1 MPIKIDIKVVKDE
14 IRPMLVEL
22 KKRMGNL
29 RPVMANIGEIALTSI
44 RKNFEQGGRPGKWPG
59 LKASTIKGRL
69 AQGHW
74 PGKIL
79 IRHGVSGGLLGS
91 LSYKASPDRV
101 VVSANKAY
109 AAIHHFG
116 GKAGRGKKATIPAR
130 PFMLVQD
137 EDWAEIKKLAGEYL
151 LKT

>member
-1 MPIKIDIKVVKDE
+1 MPIKINIKVTRDDVTPLLA
-14 IRPMLVEL
+14 RL
-22 KKRMGNL
+22 KEKMGNL
-29 RPVMANIGEIALTSI
+29 SPFMKNAGEVLITSI
-44 RKNFEQGGRPGKWPG
+44 RKNFETGGRPEKWQG
-59 LKASTIKGRL
+59 LKASTIKGRML
-69 AQGHW
+69 QGHW

-101 VVSANKAY
+101 VVSANKIY

-116 GKAGRGKKATIPAR
+116 GKAGRGHKANIPAR

-137 EDWAEIKKLAGEYL
+137 EDWSEIKRMAGEYL